1 MVNEVKTLQSQGPS
15 GAHNESVGEPGKE
28 RMSPGSAIVWETKKT
43 GAWSPEDLGRLDL
56 LEGAR
61 TRRCIGK
68 GSSTTSQSDDR
79 TTAKLFITQEGGVR
93 NPNSCYSVAQALERM
108 C

>member
-1 MVNEVKTLQSQGPS
+1 
-15 GAHNESVGEPGKE
+15 
-28 RMSPGSAIVWETKKT
+28 MSPGSAIVWETRKA
-43 GAWSPEDLGRLDL
+43 GAWSPEDLGRVDL

-61 TRRCIGK
+61 ARRCISR
-68 GSSTTSQSDDR
+68 GSNTTSQSDDR

-93 NPNSCYSVAQALERM
+93 NPNSWYSVAQALERM